1 MKIAKIKCLQIQ
13 IRYRCSASYTPSV

>member
-13 IRYRCSASYTPSV
+13 IRYRCSASYTPSL